1 MELTF
6 TGAVWHWRGPSPYYF
21 VTVPEDES
29 ALIESVSAAVS
40 YGWGVIP
47 VQAMTGATEWRTSLF
62 PREGLYALPLKDAVR
77 RAEDIEQGG
86 TVGLTTQGG
95 EVDDDLDLDAGGRR

>member
-1 MELTF
+1 MDLTF
-6 TGAVWHWRGPSPYYF
+6 TGEVWHWRGPSPYYF

-29 ALIESVSAAVS
+29 GLIESVSAAVS

-47 VQAMTGATEWRTSLF
+47 VQATIGATEWRTSLF

-77 RAEDIEQGG
+77 RAEEIAEGG
-86 TVGLTTQGG
+86 TVAVRLHVQ
-95 EVDDDLDLDAGGRR
+95 LP